1 MPWNPFRRRKQQEP
15 DNQKPQFEASVL
27 YKPKQIRKVRP
38 RINIK
43 FDLPRIFWGMLLFVI
58 LSIIITLVYFFV
70 RDPYFTLKQYKI
82 LGNRNITEEQLLN
95 SLAEYSGRHL
105 FLVETHKVE
114 NKLISAYPI
123 IDGVDVDKIWPD
135 KLFIKISEREPK
147 LVYVNLNGAYLV
159 DDEGRVLQLLTPKNL
174 VDYNDSKMRIARGY
188 GNEDDELVIATLQNE
203 FLAKLNLKDKTEA
216 EKAQILSEQFDILA
230 VPLEDKQRTLSYLQ
244 ELYLAEAQ
252 SFWNV
257 NSKLVDLSKYS
268 SFPRVKVLNN
278 NELQENDQVDLDRL
292 NLTLEISNFMTQRQ
306 IPVIDIIWEGELLV
320 KVESLENRQLI
331 FGLSRKSSLQF
342 EDLLLVIN
350 DLSRQGKS
358 YTVIDVSATKVLVV
372 H

>member
-1 MPWNPFRRRKQQEP
+1 
-15 DNQKPQFEASVL
+15 
-27 YKPKQIRKVRP
+27 
-38 RINIK
+38 
-43 FDLPRIFWGMLLFVI
+43 
-58 LSIIITLVYFFV
+58 
-70 RDPYFTLKQYKI
+70 
-82 LGNRNITEEQLLN
+82 
-95 SLAEYSGRHL
+95 
-105 FLVETHKVE
+105 
-114 NKLISAYPI
+114 
-123 IDGVDVDKIWPD
+123 
-135 KLFIKISEREPK
+135 
-147 LVYVNLNGAYLV
+147 
-159 DDEGRVLQLLTPKNL
+159 
-174 VDYNDSKMRIARGY
+174 
-188 GNEDDELVIATLQNE
+188 LQNE

-230 VPLEDKQRTLSYLQ
+230 VPLEDKQRALSYLQ